1 MHDLNASKKG
11 DLATGDY
18 TCHWPAH
25 YNFHAFSADSDWT
38 QGGSS
43 GGNFLS
49 QGTLVVH
56 LNVF

>member
-1 MHDLNASKKG
+1 MQDLNASKKG

-18 TCHWPAH
+18 TCHWTAR

-38 QGGSS
+38 QGL
-43 GGNFLS
+43 FLS
-49 QGTLVVH
+49 QGTLAVH